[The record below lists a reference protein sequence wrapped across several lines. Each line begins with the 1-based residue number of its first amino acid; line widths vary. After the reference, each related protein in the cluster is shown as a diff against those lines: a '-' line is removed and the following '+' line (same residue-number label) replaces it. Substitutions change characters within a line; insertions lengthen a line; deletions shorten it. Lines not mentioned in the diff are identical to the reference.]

1 MGHSHP
7 VYDRDTH
14 FTINAITRAIKNDGL
29 KKTALVQHDH
39 NSERFTFVCPRYIE
53 DHDLS
58 ECNKVEVHYLNINT
72 TTKKQHSGLYEV
84 SDLRVNPDDEETV
97 ICTWLISRNAT
108 DLNGKVNFLLR
119 YACIE
124 NGVIRYAWHTLPA
137 SVDVATGMDASGMF
151 ESEYVDVIE
160 RWKESVMRHFTD
172 GLNAWKAEA
181 QDDLTAWKDSTGKAV
196 REEAFADILVER
208 QRIDYLSNYVTPQMF
223 GAVGDG
229 VTDDTEALQ
238 NCFDTASKNGILCKI
253 PHGVYCFQNLAIKN
267 NIAVE
272 GVDKT
277 LAKLKHIGS
286 GCAITIKPENASS
299 WLTFPRV
306 ALKNVS
312 IAGNENS
319 DVGIRVSECIH
330 SVFESIFVENCK
342 IGFFIDGSSDVQSNK
357 NSVFNNEYKSI
368 SIVNCK
374 EIALKIDGIISD
386 SHFENLYAENCP
398 VCADMDSV
406 STHNVSFTD
415 GSFIICE
422 KGFYIHGL
430 FNNVRIETF
439 NIEQFSS
446 HGIHIVSDGT
456 NQCKN
461 FTIAN
466 CLFFGNQETSL
477 CVEGSK
483 FCNSVIWNNNAL
495 GSSATHVKLAKGC
508 LGVMLMNN
516 NKNNSA
522 ESSFVTDIPA
532 TCFAVNYVY
541 DKQDA
546 FTLST
551 PLKLDKTIVN
561 NVTLVDGSGGHS
573 EIKLFD
579 AYSIVVK
586 RGGYHTYILPALT
599 SEERLA
605 LSAPRNGSCVFDTTL
620 GKPVWRAGDAYW
632 VDATGE
638 RIY

>member
-7 VYDRDTH
+7 VYDRDVH
-14 FTINAITRAIKNDGL
+14 FTVNASTRAIKNDGL
-29 KKTALVQHDH
+29 QKTILVQHDH
-39 NSERFTFVCPRYIE
+39 NSERITFVCPRRIE

-58 ECNKVEVHYLNINT
+58 ECNRVEVHYLNVGNNG
-72 TTKKQHSGLYEV
+72 TKKQQNSGLYVV
-84 SDLRVNPDDEETV
+84 SDLRINPDDEETV
-97 ICTWLISRNAT
+97 ICSWLVSQNAT
-108 DLNGKVNFLLR
+108 GLVGKLTFLLR
-119 YACIE
+119 FCCVE
-124 NGVIRYAWHTLPA
+124 NGVISYAWNTLTA
-137 SVDVATGMDASGMF
+137 SVDVATGLDAAGMF
-151 ESEYVDVIE
+151 ESEYLDVIE
-160 RWKESVMRHFTD
+160 QWKESVMRHFANNLAD
-172 GLNAWKAEA
+172 WKTV
-181 QDDLTAWKDSTGKAV
+181 TAKEV

-208 QRIDYLSNYVTPQMF
+208 QRIDLLSNYVTPQMF
-223 GAVGDG
+223 GAKGDG
-229 VTDDTEALQ
+229 VADDTEALQ
-238 NCFDTASKNGILCKI
+238 NCFDAASENGILCKI
-253 PHGVYCFQNLAIKN
+253 PHGVYCFRNLAIKN

-277 LAKLKHIGS
+277 LAKLKHMGS
-286 GCAITIKPENASS
+286 GCAITIKPENVGS
-299 WLTFPRV
+299 WLEFPHV

-312 IAGNENS
+312 VVGNENS

-330 SVFESIFVENCK
+330 SVFENLFVEGCK
-342 IGFFIDGSSDVQSNK
+342 IGLFIDGSSDAQPNK

-374 EIALKIDGIISD
+374 EIALKIDGVISD

-398 VCADMDSV
+398 VCADMNSV

-446 HGIHIVSDGT
+446 HGIHVVSDGT

-466 CLFFGNQETSL
+466 CLFLGNQETSL
-477 CVEGSK
+477 CIEASK

-516 NKNNSA
+516 NENNSA
-522 ESSFVTDIPA
+522 EAAFVADIPA

-546 FTLST
+546 FTLSS

-561 NVTLVDGSGGHS
+561 NVTLVDSSGGHS

-579 AYSIVVK
+579 AYSIAVK
-586 RGGYHTYILPALT
+586 KGGYHTYVLPALT

-605 LSAPRNGSCVFDTTL
+605 LAAPRNGSCVFDTTL

-632 VDATGE
+632 VDATGA